1 MKYKNEQLR
10 QLAARINALSY
21 RERVMVAAT
30 ALVATLFLW
39 DSMLLQGQLAHRS
52 GVQKELNALQA
63 EKAAATAL
71 QAGLTETLQL
81 DPNEQEKIR
90 LERYNQEI
98 NRIDEILKSKT
109 LEFVSPQ
116 QMVEV
121 LKALIDKEPGL
132 QLTRLESTGPV
143 SSNRGGATDD
153 KKSVVDKALTAAT
166 AAAEG
171 VADPKVYVHGL
182 EMRFS
187 GDYFSTMR
195 YVKQLESLQW
205 RFAWSAM
212 SLTMKRYPKAEVWI
226 RLETLSLTEG
236 WIGA

>member
-10 QLAARINALSY
+10 QIAARINALSY
-21 RERVMVAAT
+21 RERILLAAT
-30 ALVATLFLW
+30 TAVAVLFLW
-39 DSMLLQGQLAHRS
+39 DSLLLHGQLQRRAT
-52 GVQKELNALQA
+52 VQTELRTLET
-63 EKAAATAL
+63 EKVTLAAQQTS
-71 QAGLTETLQL
+71 LTHTLQL

-90 LERYNQEI
+90 LDRYTQEI

-109 LEFVSPQ
+109 IEFVSPQ

-121 LKALIDKEPGL
+121 LKALIDQEPGL

-143 SSNRGGATDD
+143 SSR
-153 KKSVVDKALTAAT
+153 
-166 AAAEG
+166 AAEG
-171 VADPKVYVHGL
+171 GKGAKSGADNKAAADKTPVDGPQVYVHGL
-182 EMRFS
+182 ELHFT
-187 GDYFSTMR
+187 GDYFSALR

-212 SLTMKRYPKAEVWI
+212 SLTMKKYPRAEVWI

>member
-10 QLAARINALSY
+10 QMAVRINALSY
-21 RERVMVAAT
+21 RERILLAAT
-30 ALVATLFLW
+30 AAVVTLFLW
-39 DSMLLQGQLAHRS
+39 DSMLLQDQLERRAT
-52 GVQKELNALQA
+52 VQTELRALETEQITL
-63 EKAAATAL
+63 AAQQTS
-71 QAGLTETLQL
+71 LTQTLQL

-90 LERYNQEI
+90 LDRYTQEI

-132 QLTRLESTGPV
+132 QLTQLESTGPI
-143 SSNRGGATDD
+143 SPLDKQGDKQAQGAN
-153 KKSVVDKALTAAT
+153 KAET
-166 AAAEG
+166 AAAMAG
-171 VADPKVYVHGL
+171 PQVYVHGL
-182 EMRFS
+182 ELRFS
-187 GDYFSTMR
+187 GDYFSTLR

-212 SLTMKRYPKAEVWI
+212 SLTMKQYPRAEVWI

>member
-1 MKYKNEQLR
+1 MKYSNARLR

-21 RERVMVAAT
+21 RERIL
-30 ALVATLFLW
+30 LVATAAAAMLFLW
-39 DSMLLQGQLAHRS
+39 DAALLRDQLTRRS
-52 GVQKELNALQA
+52 AMQSELTTLEA

-71 QAGLTETLQL
+71 QASLAQNLQL
-81 DPNEQEKIR
+81 DPNQQEKAR
-90 LERYNQEI
+90 LERYTQEI
-98 NRIDEILKSKT
+98 NRIDEVLKSKAV
-109 LEFVSPQ
+109 EFITPQ

-132 QLTRLESTGPV
+132 QLTRLESTGPALPL
-143 SSNRGGATDD
+143 GKEKQPGTAA
-153 KKSVVDKALTAAT
+153 DKALAAAAT
-166 AAAEG
+166 AG
-171 VADPKVYVHGL
+171 PNVYVHGMEL
-182 EMRFS
+182 TFS

-195 YVKQLESLQW
+195 YVKQLETLQW

-212 SLTMKRYPKAEVWI
+212 SLTMKKYPKAEVWI

>member
-1 MKYKNEQLR
+1 MIKYRNEQLK
-10 QLAARINALSY
+10 QLATRINAMSY
-21 RERVMVAAT
+21 RERVLLAVT
-30 ALVATLFLW
+30 AGVIALFLW
-39 DSMLLQGQLAHRS
+39 DSILLHGQMTRRADL
-52 GVQKELNALQA
+52 QKELGALEIEKTTAGALQTGLA
-63 EKAAATAL
+63 ENLKM
-71 QAGLTETLQL
+71 

-90 LERYNQEI
+90 LDRYSQEI

-143 SSNRGGATDD
+143 TD
-153 KKSVVDKALTAAT
+153 KEETKSIVDKALEAVTAAT
-166 AAAEG
+166 TETMPE
-171 VADPKVYVHGL
+171 PKVYVHGL

-205 RFAWSAM
+205 RFAWSSM
-212 SLTMKRYPKAEVWI
+212 SLTMKRYPRAEVWI

>member
-1 MKYKNEQLR
+1 MNYKNEQLR
-10 QLAARINALSY
+10 KLAARINALSY
-21 RERVMVAAT
+21 RERILLAAT
-30 ALVATLFLW
+30 SAVAVLFLW
-39 DSMLLQGQLAHRS
+39 DSMLLQGQLQRRAA
-52 GVQKELNALQA
+52 VQTELRALET
-63 EKAAATAL
+63 EKAAASTLQASLTQAL
-71 QAGLTETLQL
+71 QQ
-81 DPNEQEKIR
+81 DPNEQEKVR
-90 LERYNQEI
+90 LERYTKEI

-143 SSNRGGATDD
+143 SPLNEGSD
-153 KKSVVDKALTAAT
+153 KNAAAKAKSEIA
-166 AAAEG
+166 AAAE
-171 VADPKVYVHGL
+171 VAGPKVYVHGL
-182 EMRFS
+182 ELRFS
-187 GDYFSTMR
+187 GDYFSTLR

-212 SLTMKRYPKAEVWI
+212 SLTMKNYPRAEVWI

>member
-1 MKYKNEQLR
+1 L
-10 QLAARINALSY
+10 LAATTA
-21 RERVMVAAT
+21 VA
-30 ALVATLFLW
+30 VLFLW
-39 DSMLLQGQLAHRS
+39 DSLLLHGQLQRRAT
-52 GVQKELNALQA
+52 VQTELRTLET
-63 EKAAATAL
+63 EKVTLAAQQTS
-71 QAGLTETLQL
+71 LTHTLQL

-90 LERYNQEI
+90 LDRYTQEI

-132 QLTRLESTGPV
+132 QLTRLESTGPISPLNKSGV
-143 SSNRGGATDD
+143 KKDD
-153 KKSVVDKALTAAT
+153 KQAQGAARKAET
-166 AAAEG
+166 AAAMAG
-171 VADPKVYVHGL
+171 PQVYVHGL
-182 EMRFS
+182 ELRFS
-187 GDYFSTMR
+187 GDYFSTLR

-212 SLTMKRYPKAEVWI
+212 SLTMKQYPRAEVWI